1 MSNGLKIMILT
12 NYEQII
18 FIEAHNFLFS
28 QNIPDILASTQI
40 HEKYKIDCF
49 IYTNLF
55 SINGSIALE
64 FSSKNETNLLYEE
77 QANEVPNNAE
87 KVTRGFILLKAQNN
101 YLAFGKI
108 INLPFH
114 TKEILYRAI
123 H

>member
-40 HEKYKIDCF
+40 HEKYKIDSF
-49 IYTNLF
+49 IFTNLY

-64 FSSKNETNLLYEE
+64 FTSKN
-77 QANEVPNNAE
+77 
-87 KVTRGFILLKAQNN
+87 
-101 YLAFGKI
+101 
-108 INLPFH
+108 
-114 TKEILYRAI
+114 
-123 H
+123 